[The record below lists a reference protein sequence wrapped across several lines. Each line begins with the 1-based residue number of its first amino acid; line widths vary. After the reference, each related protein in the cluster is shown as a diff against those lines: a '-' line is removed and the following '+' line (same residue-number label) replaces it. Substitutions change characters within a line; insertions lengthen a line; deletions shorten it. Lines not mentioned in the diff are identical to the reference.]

1 MKKIVVVAL
10 IIISSFCLSS
20 CTKTGSGDFSKK
32 TLNVAY
38 VNTDSLFKKWE
49 KYRDLGDKYIEERNK
64 NIKEISDIISKK
76 NNFLKEIDGN
86 ISEQSDSKKK
96 EWAEIQSRYN
106 ALTNQSKVINAEW
119 SKKKNDVV
127 DEIRA
132 IASEVAKEQHFDI
145 VINNSESSPV
155 IEYGGEDITVDILSK
170 IREKEDKKEK
180 K

>member
-1 MKKIVVVAL
+1 MNKIVVVAL

-20 CTKTGSGDFSKK
+20 CTKTGSGDTSK

-38 VNTDSLFKKWE
+38 INTDSLLKKWE
-49 KYRDLGDKYIEERNK
+49 KYRDLGDKYIKDRNDLATKVK
-64 NIKEISDIISKK
+64 NLRKEISSNDA
-76 NNFLKEIDGN
+76 EIT
-86 ISEQSDSKKK
+86 DSQKK
-96 EWAEIQSRYN
+96 ELANLQN
-106 ALTNQSKVINAEW
+106 KHQALTTEW
-119 SKKKNDVV
+119 SKKRTEIV

-170 IREKEDKKEK
+170 LREKEDKKNK

>member
-1 MKKIVVVAL
+1 MRKIVVVAL

-20 CTKTGSGDFSKK
+20 CTKTESGDFSKK

-38 VNTDSLFKKWE
+38 IDTDSLLKKWE

-64 NIKEISDIISKK
+64 NIKDMSDIISKK

-96 EWAEIQSRYN
+96 EWAEIQSKYN
-106 ALTNQSKVINAEW
+106 AITNQAKVINAEW
-119 SKKKNDVV
+119 TKKQNDVV
-127 DEIRA
+127 DEIRV

-170 IREKEDKKEK
+170 IREKEEK
-180 K
+180 KK